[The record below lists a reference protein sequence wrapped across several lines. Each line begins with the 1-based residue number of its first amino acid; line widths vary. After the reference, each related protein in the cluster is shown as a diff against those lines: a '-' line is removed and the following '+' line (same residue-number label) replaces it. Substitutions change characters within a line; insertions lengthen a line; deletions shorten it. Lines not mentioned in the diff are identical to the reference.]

1 MELQHKPEGSQSPK
15 RAPIA
20 TQVLAVLLMVSMVA
34 LVFTT
39 TRKDKAWKAWTKQLG
54 LAHIDKPEPRKE

>member
-1 MELQHKPEGSQSPK
+1 MELKQTPEGKQPPM

-20 TQVLAVLLMVSMVA
+20 TQVLAVLLMVSMVV

-39 TRKDKAWKAWTKQLG
+39 TRKDKAWKAWTKHLG
-54 LAHIDKPEPRKE
+54 IAQVDKAASKEK

>member
-1 MELQHKPEGSQSPK
+1 MELQQKPPGTQAPR

-20 TQVLAVLLMVSMVA
+20 TQVLAVLLMVSMVV

-54 LAHIDKPEPRKE
+54 MAQVDKADTKKK